1 MITINFKHED
11 EIIILES
18 NYASCSDSH
27 LIYSDLNK
35 SHFPKTINGNETKEF
50 EILFIIESEWK
61 QPSHGDIT
69 ETFAKYYDEQ
79 IVTGTI
85 SLQHNE
91 LVINIKDF
99 NYDLN
104 WSRMTIYKGLLAK
117 NDDITGDIIDNIID
131 DIKKDFYNR
140 IPFYFNPKTIK
151 ESIIESLIIE

>member
-1 MITINFKHED
+1 MITINFKHKD

-18 NYASCSDSH
+18 YYESCSDSH

-35 SHFPKTINGNETKEF
+35 SHFPKTINENETKEF
-50 EILFIIESEWK
+50 ELLVTIETEWK
-61 QPSHGDIT
+61 QPSHWDIT
-69 ETFAKYYDEQ
+69 ETFAEYYDEQ

-91 LVINIKDF
+91 LIVNINDF

-104 WSRMTIYKGLLAK
+104 WSRMTIYKGLLDE
-117 NDDITGDIIDNIID
+117 NDDITD
-131 DIKKDFYNR
+131 DLKTDFYNM